1 MPFPG
6 RRLHVIGDT
15 CSCLWQPNIHVLLIR
30 SLPLGLA
37 RFLDVGSSDQLA
49 SMSFAQKALSIGT
62 LAVVGV
68 AASASAQ
75 STLNGAG
82 ATFPA
87 PFYQRAFA
95 GLAGKGVQV
104 NYQSV
109 GSGAGVR
116 QYVAGTVDFG
126 ATDEPI
132 KASEAAKVKRG
143 VVQFPAVGGTIA
155 IGYNKPDCK
164 GLKLTQKQLVDIFL
178 GEIKT
183 WDQLKCGKGKIN
195 VAHRSD
201 GSGTTFAFTNSLSTF
216 SSEWKSKVGEGKSVK
231 WPVGVGGKGNEG
243 VAGLV
248 SNTPGAIGYIN
259 QSFVKGPIKAAAL
272 QNKDGNFVMPN
283 LASGAAALNNI
294 RLNDQLAG
302 EDPNP
307 AGAKSYPISTL
318 TWILAYE
325 KGNGLK
331 AGEIRKA
338 MLHLL
343 GPAQNDADELG
354 YVPLKGDIL
363 KRAKAAVAKIG
374 A

>member
-1 MPFPG
+1 M
-6 RRLHVIGDT
+6 T
-15 CSCLWQPNIHVLLIR
+15 
-30 SLPLGLA
+30 
-37 RFLDVGSSDQLA
+37 
-49 SMSFAQKALSIGT
+49 FAKKALSIGI
-62 LAVVGV
+62 LSSLGV
-68 AASASAQ
+68 AGAAIAQ
-75 STLNGAG
+75 TAINGAG
-82 ATFPA
+82 ASFPA

-95 GLAGKGVQV
+95 GAAGLGIKV

-116 QYVAGTVDFG
+116 QFVKESVDFG

-155 IGYNKPDCK
+155 VAFNKADCS
-164 GLKLTQKQLVDIFL
+164 GLKLTQKQVVDIFL

-183 WDQLKCGKGKIN
+183 WDQLKCGKGKIT

-201 GSGTTFAFTNSLSTF
+201 GSGTTFAFTNSLSAF

-243 VAGLV
+243 VAGV
-248 SNTPGAIGYIN
+248 ITNTPGAIGYIS
-259 QSFVKGPIKAAAL
+259 QAFVRGPIKAAAV
-272 QNKDGNFVMPN
+272 QNRAGKFVMPT
-283 LASGAAALNNI
+283 LAGGAAALNNI
-294 RLNDQLAG
+294 TLDANLAG

-307 AGAKSYPISTL
+307 AGDKSYPITTL
-318 TWILAYE
+318 TWILAYQE
-325 KGNGLK
+325 GNSLK
-331 AGEIRKA
+331 AGPIRKA
-338 MLHLL
+338 MLYLL
-343 GPAQNDADELG
+343 GPAQNQADELG

-363 KRAKAAVAKIG
+363 KKAKAAVAKIG